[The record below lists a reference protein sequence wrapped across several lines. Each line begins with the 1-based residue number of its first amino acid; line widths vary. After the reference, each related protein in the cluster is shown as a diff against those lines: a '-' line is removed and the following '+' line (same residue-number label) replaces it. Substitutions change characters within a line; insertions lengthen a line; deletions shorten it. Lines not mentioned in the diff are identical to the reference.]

1 MSINITKM
9 IIKYTGEKLKKGGSN
24 MEDILQIFNPEE
36 V

>member
-1 MSINITKM
+1 MSINIAKM

-24 MEDILQIFNPEE
+24 MEDILNPEE